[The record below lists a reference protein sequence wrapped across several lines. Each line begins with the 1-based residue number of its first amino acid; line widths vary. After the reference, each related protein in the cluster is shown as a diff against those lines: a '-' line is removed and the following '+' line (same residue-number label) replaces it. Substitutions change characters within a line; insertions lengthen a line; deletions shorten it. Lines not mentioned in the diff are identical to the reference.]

1 MYHLSSTRDFAWPA
15 GITDQMRYQ
24 QFLNPPLECRAISF
38 WALNGNLQAR
48 ELARQLDYFKSM
60 GLAGACL
67 HARSGLQTPYL
78 SRHWF
83 ALVRSCIEHARR
95 RGMIIWLYDEDR
107 YPSGSAGGMVTQRKE
122 FRQKRLR
129 LENGSSAERGDD
141 AAVLAWFAI
150 SGKPDRLE
158 SYRRIQD
165 PAQCGKGEKA
175 VLFRVCDSPF
185 NPWFNGY
192 TYLDTMSPSAV
203 KAFIESTYEPYR
215 RAFHQEFGKTVEGIF
230 TDEPGYGPTLGKWWG
245 DFIDGYKEAEQRE
258 IPWTA
263 SLPKRFRERYGYDLL
278 SRLPEVYWDFRGVSA
293 SSARYQYHSLIASLL
308 RNSFCRTI
316 GQWCE
321 RAGIKFLGHVLSEET
336 PSSQTNVVGSAM
348 PMYEHFD
355 IPGVDV
361 LTAHCRDYDTVIQ
374 CASVANQMRRKWV
387 LSETLGATGWNFT
400 LEGHKSL
407 TDWQMALGV
416 NRRCL
421 HLSFYTMAGAAKRD
435 YPASIS
441 FQSAWSPH
449 YKQVEDYCAR
459 ITAVLSKGKP
469 VRPVLVIHPIE
480 STWLRYRAGWSEASD
495 VIRLDQNIANLRDW
509 LLAQGIGFDYADED
523 QLGRWGHVIK
533 EGDQAKLAVRFA
545 RYGVVVVPP
554 VLTIRST
561 TLQKLKRFRASG
573 GQVIWLGRVPEF
585 VDATESVE
593 ALDFAECCQRVAF
606 RKRNVAKALGPAG
619 EIRLYLVNGAP
630 TVLHH
635 LRRQNNRAFLFI
647 CNTNEMKPTKVFNI
661 EVAARGHVEDWDPA
675 SGKRFTVP
683 AVQNGRFLRFKTD
696 LPPAGSRMFII
707 NQRPARELQRRPQW
721 REVRRQTLGDSDW
734 DYRLS
739 EGNPLVL
746 DFVRVRIGNGRW
758 TEPMEVLRADR
769 WVRQK
774 LGWKPHSYFEV
785 QPWKQSS
792 MREKRYR
799 VEVKSSFCIE
809 GSPPKSLILA
819 AELIRGQRSLA
830 FNGRALNPASTTK
843 GWVDSCFRQFKIDAG
858 LFRKGRNEVLL
869 TLDYETRS
877 GLEAA
882 YVLSDGGVTI
892 GRREATLCDRPRTL
906 KIGDV
911 TRQGL
916 PFYGASISYVRDV
929 HLTPRPG
936 ERVFVSLPRW
946 AGSCAIIHLDGKEA
960 GKILWQPYEVEL
972 PVTAA
977 GSHELA
983 VEIILGRGNTFG
995 PLHVRDMPVWHGPFE
1010 WETAGARWQD
1020 TYNLAPSGLLSAPEI
1035 SYRKPK

>member
-1 MYHLSSTRDFAWPA
+1 MASLR
-15 GITDQMRYQ
+15 GVTDQMRYE

-48 ELARQLDYFKSM
+48 ELERQLDYFKSM

-78 SRHWF
+78 SRRWF
-83 ALVRSCIEHARR
+83 NLMGSCINHARR

-107 YPSGSAGGMVTQRKE
+107 YPSGSAGGMVTRRKE

-129 LENGSSAERGDD
+129 LEYQSTAERGDD
-141 AAVLAWFAI
+141 DAVLAWFAI
-150 SGKPDRLE
+150 SGKPNWLD

-165 PAQCGKGEKA
+165 PAERRAGERA
-175 VLFRVCDSPF
+175 VSFRVCDSPF

-192 TYLDTMSPSAV
+192 TYLDTMSPSAT

-215 RAFHQEFGKTVEGIF
+215 RVFGREFGKTIEGIF
-230 TDEPGYGPTLGKWWG
+230 ADEPGYGPTLGKWWG
-245 DFIDGYKEAEQRE
+245 DFIDGYKEVEQRE

-263 SLPKRFRERYGYDLL
+263 SLPERFRERYGYDLL
-278 SRLPEVYWDFRGVSA
+278 DRLPEVYWDFRRVPA

-308 RNSFCRTI
+308 CNSFCRTI
-316 GQWCE
+316 GRWCY

-336 PSSQTNVVGSAM
+336 PSSQTNVVGAAM

-374 CASVANQMRRKWV
+374 CASVANQMGRKWV

-480 STWLRYRAGWSEASD
+480 STWLRYRTGWSEATD
-495 VIRLDQNIANLRDW
+495 IKRLDQNLASLRDW
-509 LLAQGIGFDYADED
+509 LLALGIGFDYADED
-523 QLGRWGHVIK
+523 QLGRWGRIVNA
-533 EGDQAKLAVRFA
+533 GDETKLAVRLA
-545 RYGVVVVPP
+545 QYRVVVVPP
-554 VLTIRST
+554 LLTIRST
-561 TLQKLKRFRASG
+561 TLQKLERFRAG
-573 GQVIWLGRVPEF
+573 GGRVIWLGRTPDF
-585 VDATESVE
+585 VDAMESDE
-593 ALDFAECCQRVAF
+593 ALDFAECCERVTF
-606 RKRNVAKALGPAG
+606 RKGDVAKALSPVADV
-619 EIRLYLVNGAP
+619 RLHLVNGAP

-635 LRRQNNRAFLFI
+635 LRRQNNRCTLFI
-647 CNTNEMKPTKVFNI
+647 CNTSEMKPIKKFDI
-661 EVAARGHVEDWDPA
+661 EVAARGHVEDWNPA
-675 SGKRFTVP
+675 SGERFKVPTV
-683 AVQNGRFLRFKTD
+683 QDGRFLRFKTE
-696 LPPAGSRMFII
+696 LPPSGSKMFVV
-707 NQRPARELQRRPQW
+707 NPRPARQLEQRPQW
-721 REVRRQTLGDSDW
+721 REVRCQTPGNSGW

-746 DFVRVRIGNGRW
+746 DFVSVRIGDGRW
-758 TEPMEVLRADR
+758 TESMEVLRADR

-774 LGWKPHSYFEV
+774 LGWKPRSYFEV
-785 QPWKQSS
+785 QPWKQRSRRGKS
-792 MREKRYR
+792 YP
-799 VEVKSSFCIE
+799 VQVKSSFRID

-819 AELIRGQRSLA
+819 AELIRGERSLA
-830 FNGRALNPASTTK
+830 FNGTALNPAYTTK
-843 GWVDSCFRQFKIDAG
+843 GWVDSCFRQFKIDSG
-858 LFRKGRNEVLL
+858 LLRDGRNEVLL

-882 YVLSDGGVTI
+882 YVLSDGGVKI
-892 GRREATLCDRPRTL
+892 GRREATLSDRPQTL

-916 PFYGASISYVRDV
+916 PFYGASISYVRNV
-929 HLTPRPG
+929 QLAPRAG
-936 ERVFVSLPRW
+936 ERVFVNLARW
-946 AGSCAIIHLDGKEA
+946 AGSCAIIHLDGKEV
-960 GKILWQPYEVEL
+960 GKILWRPYEVEL
-972 PVTAA
+972 PQVAA
-977 GSHELA
+977 GTHELTI
-983 VEIILGRGNTFG
+983 EIILGRGNTFG
-995 PLHVRDMPVWHGPFE
+995 PLHVREMPVWHGPFE
-1010 WETAGARWQD
+1010 WETEGARWQN
-1020 TYNLAPSGLLSAPEI
+1020 TYNLAPSGLLGAPEI
-1035 SYRKPK
+1035 SYRKSK